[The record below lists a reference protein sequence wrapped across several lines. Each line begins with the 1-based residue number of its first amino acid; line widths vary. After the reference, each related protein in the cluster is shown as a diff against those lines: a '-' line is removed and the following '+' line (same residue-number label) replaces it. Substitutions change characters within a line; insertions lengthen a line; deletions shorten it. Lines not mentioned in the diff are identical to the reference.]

1 MHRIFPAFSHEAN
14 GSSQPQPPSGR
25 IPGRDRMKGA
35 PMLRY
40 RTLVICLIWT
50 LSVGGLS
57 STPRLRAPADT
68 IPERLGDQE
77 FWKMTEEFSEPSG
90 FFRSDNLLSNEMTMQ
105 YVVPE
110 LVRRTQ
116 PGGAYMGVGPEQNF
130 TYIAA
135 LKPKIVFI
143 TDIRRGNTHTQLMYK
158 ALFELSA
165 DRADFVARLFTRK
178 RPEGLT
184 AASSAQEIFRAIAT
198 APVGT
203 EAAFKENLKEIQE
216 LLGQKHKFNLAKG
229 DLEGIEYVYHS
240 FFTFGPAI
248 SYNSTGQGFG
258 GRSGNFST
266 YADIMTQTDENNI
279 SRGYLANEDNY
290 KVVKNLEEKN
300 LIIPLV
306 GDFGGPKAI
315 RSVGK
320 YLKEH
325 GATVAAFYLSNVEQY
340 LGSNW
345 SLFCANVASLPLD
358 EKSTFIRSSRG
369 SFGGPRGGLITTLG
383 SMLNETKGCG
393 ASVSALHR

>member
-1 MHRIFPAFSHEAN
+1 MQN
-14 GSSQPQPPSGR
+14 
-25 IPGRDRMKGA
+25 
-35 PMLRY
+35 
-40 RTLVICLIWT
+40 RTLVICLIWVI
-50 LSVGGLS
+50 SVGGLS
-57 STPRLRAPADT
+57 SAPSLRIPSET
-68 IPERLGDQE
+68 LPERLNDQE
-77 FWKMTEEFSEPSG
+77 FWKMTEEFSEPNG

-135 LKPKIVFI
+135 VKPKIVFI

-184 AASSAQEIFRAIAT
+184 ASSTVQEIFRAFAT
-198 APVGT
+198 APAGT
-203 EAAFKENLKEIQE
+203 EAAFKENMKALRE
-216 LLGQKHKFNLAKG
+216 LLEQKHKFNLANG

-240 FFTFGPAI
+240 FFAFGPGI

-258 GRSGNFST
+258 GRGGNFST
-266 YADIMTQTDENNI
+266 YADIMMQTDQNNI

-290 KVVKNLEEKN
+290 KVVKSLEEKN
-300 LIIPLV
+300 LVIPLV

-315 RSVGK
+315 RSAGK

-325 GATVAAFYLSNVEQY
+325 GVTVVAFYLSNVEQY

-345 SLFCANVASLPLD
+345 GLFCANVASLPLD
-358 EKSTFIRSSRG
+358 EKSTFIRSSRA
-369 SFGGPRGGLITTLG
+369 SYGGPRGGLVTTLG

-393 ASVSALHR
+393 GSVSELHR